1 MTEPANKPK
10 VLIAEDD
17 EVLRPVLC
25 RTMEWEGYQVVVA
38 ADGQDALRL
47 LAEPSQVDLIITD
60 ICMPKMDGRE
70 LGLVLA
76 ECHPDIPIL
85 FISGY
90 ADSVVPATL
99 PGPLLPKPFTPTQL
113 IVGVRQLRTERGSQ
127 FVGKAGVNVKKD
139 DKIKKKDDKLEKKD
153 DDLERPD
160 SPWIAGMRVIHP
172 LWGWGI
178 IQAVSREKGTLD
190 RATVAFD
197 SGRLETFDID
207 GSGLRRKSP
216 TF

>member
-10 VLIAEDD
+10 VLIAEDN

-38 ADGQDALRL
+38 ADGEDALRL
-47 LAEPSQVDLIITD
+47 LDEPSQVDLIITD

-70 LGLVLA
+70 LGSVLV
-76 ECHPDIPIL
+76 EHHPEIPIL

-90 ADSVVPATL
+90 ADSVVPAAL

-127 FVGKAGVNVKKD
+127 FVGKAGVNAKKD
-139 DKIKKKDDKLEKKD
+139 DKIEKKD
-153 DDLERPD
+153 DELARPD
-160 SPWIAGMRVIHP
+160 CPWIAGMRVIHP

-178 IQAVSREKGTLD
+178 IQALSKEEGILD
-190 RATVAFD
+190 QATVAFD

>member
-38 ADGQDALRL
+38 VDGQDALKL

-76 ECHPDIPIL
+76 EHHPDIPIL

-127 FVGKAGVNVKKD
+127 FVGKAGVSAKKD
-139 DKIKKKDDKLEKKD
+139 DNIEKKD
-153 DDLERPD
+153 EELEQPD
-160 SPWIAGMRVIHP
+160 CPWIAGMRVIHP

-178 IQAVSREKGTLD
+178 IQAVSKEEGTRD
-190 RATVAFD
+190 QATVAFD
-197 SGRLETFDID
+197 SGRLESFDID

>member
-1 MTEPANKPK
+1 MTEPATKPK
-10 VLIAEDD
+10 VLIAEDND
-17 EVLRPVLC
+17 VLRPVLC
-25 RTMEWEGYQVVVA
+25 RTMEWEGYEVVVA

-47 LAEPSQVDLIITD
+47 LAEPSSVDLIITD
-60 ICMPKMDGRE
+60 VCMPKMDGRE

-76 ECHPDIPIL
+76 EHHPQIPIL

-127 FVGKAGVNVKKD
+127 FVGKARVNAKKEA
-139 DKIKKKDDKLEKKD
+139 KIEKKGD
-153 DDLERPD
+153 EIERPEA
-160 SPWIAGMRVIHP
+160 PWTVGMRVIHP
-172 LWGWGI
+172 LWGLGI
-178 IQAVSREKGTLD
+178 IRALSKEKGTLD
-190 RATVAFD
+190 QATVAFD

>member
-25 RTMEWEGYQVVVA
+25 RTMEWEGYQVIVA
-38 ADGQDALRL
+38 ADGQDALKL

-76 ECHPDIPIL
+76 EHHPDIPIL

-113 IVGVRQLRTERGSQ
+113 IGGVRQLRTERGSQ
-127 FVGKAGVNVKKD
+127 FVGKAGVSAKKD
-139 DKIKKKDDKLEKKD
+139 DNIEKKD
-153 DDLERPD
+153 EELEQPD
-160 SPWIAGMRVIHP
+160 CPWIAGMRVIHP

-178 IQAVSREKGTLD
+178 IRALSKEKGT
-190 RATVAFD
+190 RNQATVAFD
-197 SGRLETFDID
+197 NGRLETFDID

>member
-76 ECHPDIPIL
+76 DHHPDIPIL

-127 FVGKAGVNVKKD
+127 FVGKARVNAKKD
-139 DKIKKKDDKLEKKD
+139 DKIEKKD
-153 DDLERPD
+153 DELERPD
-160 SPWIAGMRVIHP
+160 CPWIAGMRVIHP

-178 IQAVSREKGTLD
+178 IQAVSKEKGTRD

-207 GSGLRRKSP
+207 GSGLRHKSP

>member
-1 MTEPANKPK
+1 MTEPATKPK
-10 VLIAEDD
+10 VLIAEDND
-17 EVLRPVLC
+17 VLRPVLC

-38 ADGQDALRL
+38 ADGEDALRL
-47 LAEPSQVDLIITD
+47 LAEPSSVDLIITD

-76 ECHPDIPIL
+76 EHHPEIPIL

-90 ADSVVPATL
+90 AGSVVPATL

-127 FVGKAGVNVKKD
+127 FVGKARVNAKKEA
-139 DKIKKKDDKLEKKD
+139 KIEKKD
-153 DDLERPD
+153 HEIERPER
-160 SPWIAGMRVIHP
+160 PWTVGMRVIHP
-172 LWGWGI
+172 LWGLGI
-178 IQAVSREKGTLD
+178 IQALSKPKGTLD
-190 RATVAFD
+190 QATVAFD
-197 SGRLETFDID
+197 SGRLETFDIE

-216 TF
+216 IF

>member
-1 MTEPANKPK
+1 MIEPANKPK

-47 LAEPSQVDLIITD
+47 LAEPSQVDLIVTD

-76 ECHPDIPIL
+76 EHHPDIPIL

-113 IVGVRQLRTERGSQ
+113 IVGVRQLRAERGSQ
-127 FVGKAGVNVKKD
+127 FVGKAGLNAKKD
-139 DKIKKKDDKLEKKD
+139 EKIEKKD
-153 DDLERPD
+153 DELERPD
-160 SPWIAGMRVIHP
+160 SPWIVGMRVIHP
-172 LWGWGI
+172 LWGQGI
-178 IQAVSREKGTLD
+178 IQALTKEKGTLD
-190 RATVAFD
+190 QATVAFE